1 MAAAQNSSC
10 GTAMLERMLAL
21 GWRSGSGAT
30 PCISNSGAGSATC
43 AAAMRILSAASVQA
57 ALQPSLEHRG
67 DAGATAAALLTALLD
82 DGGANPAWEPCAA
95 HDAVHDGSHWP
106 DHSPGRINHL
116 PSCHLGNGS
125 SHHVGSGRIAGAGSW
140 RQTSLRRG
148 FAADAAACATAGGWP
163 GVRQLSH
170 SSALRTL
177 AGNEACGSGW
187 GVQSRHPGSSGG
199 QRGFHSG
206 PSRRFGAA
214 PGSDGKR
221 RGKASDHTTMGEVG
235 VWHSHSVA
243 A

>member
-1 MAAAQNSSC
+1 MAAAQHSSS
-10 GTAMLERMLAL
+10 GAAMLERMLAL

-30 PCISNSGAGSATC
+30 PCISNSGAGSAAC
-43 AAAMRILSAASVQA
+43 AAAMRILSAVPVQA
-57 ALQPSLEHRG
+57 TLQPSLEQRG

-82 DGGANPAWEPCAA
+82 DGGVNPAWKPCAA
-95 HDAVHDGSHWP
+95 HGAVHGGSHWP

-116 PSCHLGNGS
+116 PSCHRVNGS

-140 RQTSLRRG
+140 WQTSLRRG
-148 FAADAAACATAGGWP
+148 VAADAPACATAGGWP
-163 GVRQLSH
+163 GVGQLWH

-177 AGNEACGSGW
+177 AGHEACGSDW
-187 GVQSRHPGSSGG
+187 SVQSRHPSSSSG

-235 VWHSHSVA
+235 VCGTVIL
-243 A
+243 